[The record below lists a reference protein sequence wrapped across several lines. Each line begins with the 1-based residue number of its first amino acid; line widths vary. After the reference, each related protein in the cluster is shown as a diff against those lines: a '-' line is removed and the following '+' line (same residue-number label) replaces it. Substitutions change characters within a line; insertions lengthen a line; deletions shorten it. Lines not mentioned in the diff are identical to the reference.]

1 MYATLE
7 QRREARAAVSH
18 PGRFEG
24 ERPIAVI
31 IDAIVMDGFADDS
44 AAGMDWMEYRV
55 GRWTLL
61 QDSQGFIGVTRYA
74 SVDAAQAVIDAMNHR
89 IIRACPMCGEAGATP
104 LGTLGSLDHYRCRDC
119 GADFSSA
126 DQDA

>member
-7 QRREARAAVSH
+7 QRREARAAVAS

-24 ERPIAVI
+24 EAPIAVI
-31 IDAIVMDGFADDS
+31 INAIVMDGLVDDV
-44 AAGMDWMEYRV
+44 AYGQDWTEYRV
-55 GRWTLL
+55 GRYTLL
-61 QDSQGFIGVTRYA
+61 HDSQGFIGVTRHA
-74 SVDAAQAVIDAMNHR
+74 TTDKAQAVINETNDR
-89 IIRACPMCGEAGATP
+89 IASACPMCGAAGATP

-126 DQDA
+126 DQE